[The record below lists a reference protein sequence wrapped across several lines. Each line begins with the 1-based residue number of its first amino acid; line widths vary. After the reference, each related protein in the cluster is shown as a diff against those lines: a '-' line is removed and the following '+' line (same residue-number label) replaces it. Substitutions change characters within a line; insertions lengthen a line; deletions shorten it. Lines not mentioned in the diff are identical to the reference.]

1 MRLNTRMPKVDLGKR
16 KFKADGGYGW
26 IVCCGTF
33 IVNFVV
39 FGIHNSFGVLY
50 VSLLDDLNLG
60 EMQTAWIGAMA
71 MGLNFFFG
79 PITSALCD
87 RFGCRVVSFAGA
99 FFSVL
104 GLLLT
109 SFVQEVSKM
118 YVTYGVVWGVGSSLS
133 FVSSI
138 VVLGQY
144 FKKRLALANGI
155 ATSGSG
161 VGSLVAGPVI
171 NFLLQTVG
179 WKSSM
184 RILSGFAGI
193 LWMAALLF
201 KPREIDDAD
210 RKEHTKLFDTSVWKN
225 KAYVLWVTTV
235 ALFQFGYLIPF
246 VHLVKFAEDLGIPK
260 SKGAWLIGFL
270 SITSTVGRVLFGK
283 LSDMRYVNR
292 LYLYQFAVL
301 SIGVITAMF
310 PLARNYP
317 GLVGCAVMFGF
328 FDGCFVGQ
336 VAVVTADV
344 VGHEKLSQAV
354 GNMFGTLA
362 IPLSLGPP
370 LAGWLHEGLGSYN
383 EAFYVSGTVAI
394 FSALLVFGVGYMSRK
409 HRNAILTRNR
419 EPTRGSSECSSSTS
433 ELGLKD
439 VETQPIL
446 HEDCEVKGSEIPGG
460 IRIRD
465 LLLVIDR
472 ETVL

>member
-1 MRLNTRMPKVDLGKR
+1 
-16 KFKADGGYGW
+16 
-26 IVCCGTF
+26 
-33 IVNFVV
+33 
-39 FGIHNSFGVLY
+39 
-50 VSLLDDLNLG
+50 
-60 EMQTAWIGAMA
+60 MA

-161 VGSLVAGPVI
+161 VGSLVASPVI

-235 ALFQFGYLIPF
+235 ALFQFGYLVPF
-246 VHLVKFAEDLGIPK
+246 VHLVSYIWWP
-260 SKGAWLIGFL
+260 
-270 SITSTVGRVLFGK
+270 STVFKYLCLIHHYFLHIYDWTPVFCKSQGFIVEFWLRLVL
-283 LSDMRYVNR
+283 L
-292 LYLYQFAVL
+292 LWQL
-301 SIGVITAMF
+301 
-310 PLARNYP
+310 
-317 GLVGCAVMFGF
+317 
-328 FDGCFVGQ
+328 
-336 VAVVTADV
+336 
-344 VGHEKLSQAV
+344 
-354 GNMFGTLA
+354 
-362 IPLSLGPP
+362 
-370 LAGWLHEGLGSYN
+370 GWLKTRLKKW
-383 EAFYVSGTVAI
+383 FLLI
-394 FSALLVFGVGYMSRK
+394 FKNPAVYKTCFD
-409 HRNAILTRNR
+409 RNFCHLQLMN
-419 EPTRGSSECSSSTS
+419 
-433 ELGLKD
+433 
-439 VETQPIL
+439 
-446 HEDCEVKGSEIPGG
+446 G
-460 IRIRD
+460 IKC
-465 LLLVIDR
+465 
-472 ETVL
+472 